1 MPGHAGIA
9 RMVAHSNTPSLMRAL
24 ILLAH
29 PEPRS
34 FNAHLAMQAAEQL
47 RHDHLQVDMVDLY
60 AAGFDPL
67 EAAWH
72 HPRRLQPER
81 FDAQREQR
89 YSAEHDQL
97 PADVQRHLQLL
108 RAADLVILQFPLW
121 WFAAPAILKGW
132 LDRVLVYGPMYNS
145 RQRHEHGVMR
155 GKRALLSVTTGSSAR
170 ACALDGREGDTRLL
184 LWPLMYS
191 LRYVGFEVMEP
202 HVVHGVR
209 SGLPAER
216 MQAHDE
222 ALAMATRNYLE
233 RLARW
238 RQWPLVPFNDSEDF
252 EDGVVLRAEATT
264 HSPFIR
270 HRNDG

>member
-1 MPGHAGIA
+1 
-9 RMVAHSNTPSLMRAL
+9 MRAL

-34 FNAHLAMQAAEQL
+34 FNAHLAVQAAEQL
-47 RHDHLQVDMVDLY
+47 RHDQVQVDVVDLY
-60 AAGFDPL
+60 AEGFDPL

-72 HPRRLQPER
+72 HRQRLQPDR

-89 YSAEHDQL
+89 YSAELDQL

-121 WFAAPAILKGW
+121 WFATPAILKGW

-145 RQRHEHGVMR
+145 RQRHEHGVMQ

-170 ACALDGREGDTRLL
+170 ACAVDGREGDPRLL

-202 HVVHGVR
+202 FVVHGVR
-209 SGLPAER
+209 SGLPADR
-216 MQAHDE
+216 VQAHDA
-222 ALAMATRNYLE
+222 ALAAATSDYRE
-233 RLARW
+233 RLAHW
-238 RQWPLVPFNDSEDF
+238 RQWPTVPFNNSEDF
-252 EDGVVLRAEATT
+252 EDSVVLRAEATAY
-264 HSPFIR
+264 SPFIR
-270 HRNDG
+270 HRND

>member
-1 MPGHAGIA
+1 
-9 RMVAHSNTPSLMRAL
+9 MRAL

-34 FNAHLAMQAAEQL
+34 FNAHLAAQAAEQL
-47 RHDHLQVDMVDLY
+47 RRDGVQVEAIDLY
-60 AAGFDPL
+60 AEGFDPL
-67 EAAWH
+67 EAAYH
-72 HPRRLQPER
+72 HPQRLQRER

-89 YSAEHDQL
+89 HSAEHDLL
-97 PADVQRHLQLL
+97 PTGVRRHLQLL
-108 RAADLVILQFPLW
+108 QATDLLILQFPLW
-121 WFAAPAILKGW
+121 WFAAPAVLKGW

-170 ACALDGREGDTRLL
+170 ACAVDGREGDTRLL

-209 SGLPAER
+209 SGLAPER
-216 MQAHDE
+216 VQAHDE
-222 ALAMATRNYLE
+222 ALTMAARNYRQ
-233 RLARW
+233 RLAQW
-238 RQWPLVPFNDSEDF
+238 TQWPIVPFNDSEDF
-252 EDGVVLRAEATT
+252 EDGVVLRAEATAY
-264 HSPFIR
+264 SPFIR
-270 HRNDG
+270 HRHTG